1 MRAPSGGTA
10 ASPPPASGPGAW
22 RLPALA
28 WACLAAALALPLIDR
43 ALPDGLKVASLVPP
57 ILVFAILGLGLNI
70 VAGFTGLLNLGS
82 AAFMAIGAYAFAIST
97 CSVYP
102 FQIGFWPGLALA
114 TAMGG
119 VCGLVLALPTMRLR
133 GDYLAIVTLGFGEI
147 VQDVLKNLDAIT
159 KGTQGLNP
167 VPTPTLFGYVF
178 TTANFAP
185 WYYLFLALLLL
196 AVAFCSNL
204 LHSRIGRAWIAVRE
218 DELAARS
225 MGIHAAKA
233 KTIAMV
239 VGAALCAAGGALWSS
254 LQGTS
259 IEPGYYN
266 FQLSVIVLCIVIVGG
281 LGSISGVL
289 LGALIMIGFNSIVLA
304 KLSELLGRH
313 GVGGGSNVLA
323 SPNNWK
329 YLIYGLALILM
340 MRLKPAGLLPAK
352 EVAGEIR
359 RAAAAAAD
367 GAPAGG
373 SPP

>member
-1 MRAPSGGTA
+1 MSAPAGGTA
-10 ASPPPASGPGAW
+10 PGSP
-22 RLPALA
+22 LPAERPGVRQWPSLR
-28 WACLAAALALPLIDR
+28 WACLAVVLVLPLIDL
-43 ALPDGLKVASLVPP
+43 ALPNGLKVASLVPP

-97 CSVYP
+97 STIYP

-114 TAMGG
+114 IVMGAL
-119 VCGLVLALPTMRLR
+119 CGLVLALPTMRLR

-167 VPTPTLFGYVF
+167 VPTPALFGYLF
-178 TTANFAP
+178 TTANFVP

-196 AVAFCSNL
+196 AVALCSNL

-225 MGIHAAKA
+225 MGINAAKA

-239 VGAALCAAGGALWSS
+239 SGAALCAGGGALWSS

-289 LGALIMIGFNSIVLA
+289 LGALIMIGFNSIVLV

-313 GVGGGSNVLA
+313 GVGGGGNVLS

-352 EVAGEIR
+352 EVAGELQR
-359 RAAAAAAD
+359 KADAAA
-367 GAPAGG
+367 GT
-373 SPP
+373 PP

>member
-1 MRAPSGGTA
+1 VSTLPGGMAAAPPTPA
-10 ASPPPASGPGAW
+10 PPPGPGRSFAW
-22 RLPALA
+22 R
-28 WACLAAALALPLIDR
+28 WACLAAVLALPLIDL

-82 AAFMAIGAYAFAIST
+82 AAFMAIGAYAFAIS
-97 CSVYP
+97 SSPVYP
-102 FQIGFWPGLALA
+102 FQIGFWPALALA
-114 TAMGG
+114 TAMGAL
-119 VCGLVLALPTMRLR
+119 CGLVLALPTMRLR

-167 VPTPTLFGYVF
+167 VPTPTLFGYHF
-178 TTANFAP
+178 STANFVP

-196 AVAFCSNL
+196 AVGLCRNL
-204 LHSRIGRAWIAVRE
+204 LRSRIGRAWIAVRE

-225 MGIHAAKA
+225 MGISAAKA

-239 VGAALCAAGGALWSS
+239 IGAALCAGGGALWSS

-281 LGSISGVL
+281 LGSIPGVL
-289 LGALIMIGFNSIVLA
+289 LGALIMIGFNSIVLV

-352 EVAGEIR
+352 DVEREIAR
-359 RAAAAAAD
+359 GQDLAA
-367 GAPAGG
+367 GAP
-373 SPP
+373 P